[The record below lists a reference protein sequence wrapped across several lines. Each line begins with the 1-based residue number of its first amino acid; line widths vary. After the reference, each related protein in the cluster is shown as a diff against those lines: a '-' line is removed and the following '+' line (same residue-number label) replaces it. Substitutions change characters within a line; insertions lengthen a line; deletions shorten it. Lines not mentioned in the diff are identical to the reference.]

1 MAVRVPMIVSVE
13 RAVWIYNNC
22 PYMGNREIE
31 ALFGKMSSSTR
42 VKLKGMVKDEMDER
56 GLICYNETTVN
67 TDVAFEVW
75 GLNIADLERRY
86 AKLRKYGM
94 TGEVAA
100 V

>member
-1 MAVRVPMIVSVE
+1 MAVRIPMIVSVE

-22 PYMGNREIE
+22 PYMGNAEIE
-31 ALFGKMSSSTR
+31 QLFGKMSSDKR
-42 VKLKGMVKDEMDER
+42 VKMKNIVFDEMRER
-56 GLICYNETTVN
+56 GMMRYNDTTVN

-86 AKLRKYGM
+86 SKLRKYGM
-94 TGEVAA
+94 VGEAA